1 MKQTRQ
7 IRVIAIAALVIASL
21 ASVASASA
29 APVTASENQTAT
41 TNVQS
46 VSKACLDALKLDAQ
60 RSGKTY
66 DPGICDRKV
75 STVMT
80 LPRVV
85 TLEDLQAVSATF
97 SSEDFASIKT
107 SAAAGI
113 VRSRNFYQQISSVFS
128 TVSQTGVFYYDGN
141 RAWISTY
148 RGFAGSQRCQVE
160 RSVILSVAP
169 QNCYESGTL
178 SVRTLSQQWL
188 FTLGLS
194 VEFVSLPISWS
205 ETYSLRANAA
215 GATW

>member
-1 MKQTRQ
+1 MKHRRQ
-7 IRVIAIAALVIASL
+7 IRITAIAGLVVASL
-21 ASVASASA
+21 ASAASASA
-29 APVTASENQTAT
+29 APVTAAENQGAT
-41 TNVQS
+41 TNVRS
-46 VSKACLDALKLDAQ
+46 VSKACLDAIKLGSQ

-66 DPGICDRKV
+66 DPSICDRKV
-75 STVMT
+75 STTLT

-85 TLEDLQAVSATF
+85 ALEDLEAVSATF
-97 SSEDFASIKT
+97 SNEDLASIK
-107 SAAAGI
+107 AAVAAGT
-113 VRSRNFYQQISSVFS
+113 VRSRNFYQQTSSVFS

-148 RGFAGSQRCQVE
+148 RGFAGSHRCQVE
-160 RSVILSVAP
+160 RSVILSVSP

-205 ETYSLRANAA
+205 ETYSLRANAV

>member
-1 MKQTRQ
+1 MKHTRQ
-7 IRVIAIAALVIASL
+7 IRITAIAGLVIASL
-21 ASVASASA
+21 ASVSSASA
-29 APVTASENQTAT
+29 APVTATENQTAT
-41 TNVQS
+41 TSVQS
-46 VSKACLDALKLDAQ
+46 VSKVCLDALKLAAQ

-66 DPGICDRKV
+66 DPGICERKV
-75 STVMT
+75 STAMT
-80 LPRVV
+80 SPRAV
-85 TLEDLQAVSATF
+85 TLEDLQAISATF
-97 SSEDFASIKT
+97 SSEDFAAIKA

-113 VRSRNFYQQISSVFS
+113 VTSRNFYQQISSVFS
-128 TVSQTGVFYYDGN
+128 TVSQAGVFYYDGN

-160 RSVILSVAP
+160 RSVILSVTP

-194 VEFVSLPISWS
+194 VEFMNLPISWS

-215 GATW
+215 GSTW